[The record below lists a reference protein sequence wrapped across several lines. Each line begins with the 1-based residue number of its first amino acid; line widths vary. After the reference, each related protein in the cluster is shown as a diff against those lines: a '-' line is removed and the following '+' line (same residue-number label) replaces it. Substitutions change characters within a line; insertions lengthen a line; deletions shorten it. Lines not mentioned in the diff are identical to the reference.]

1 VFFEDEL
8 VRALWDDYP
17 LSPGHALVVP
27 RRHVA
32 SFFETTLDERAALL
46 NALDRAKHVIELEH
60 CPDGYNLG
68 VNDGQAAGQTV
79 FHLHAHLIPRYR
91 GDREDPRGGVRW
103 ILPDKAAYWSD
114 R

>member
-1 VFFEDEL
+1 M
-8 VRALWDDYP
+8 
-17 LSPGHALVVP
+17 VP

-32 SFFETTLDERAALL
+32 SFFEATSDERAALL
-46 NALDRAKHVIELEH
+46 NALDRAKHAIEREH
-60 CPDGYNLG
+60 HPDGYNLG

-79 FHLHAHLIPRYR
+79 FHLHVHFIPRYR